1 MTVLAIFNPNYI
13 VEVIADEN
21 IDDHARVGVASLS
34 SAPRPS
40 GSQFRS
46 WSLVVIGG
54 PHCIDG
60 HRWSSL
66 VRSVY
71 HHHVCSGKIV
81 SSCRAQEER
90 GLKPRSS
97 HNLSTLRV
105 ILSTGGDLI
114 IFILILVLL
123 FTKAVLILESF
134 RQTINMTLGLPT
146 VIFLL
151 TTNTPTVIVKSIF
164 HRFPTCA
171 KEL

>member
-1 MTVLAIFNPNYI
+1 M
-13 VEVIADEN
+13 
-21 IDDHARVGVASLS
+21 ASLS

-123 FTKAVLILESF
+123 FTKAVFILESF
-134 RQTINMTLGLPT
+134 RQTINVTLGLPT

-151 TTNTPTVIVKSIF
+151 TTNSQLQIYFSQGPHLRQGAMTMYIGYFFLFLRHFDLNSDSKDKLNFS
-164 HRFPTCA
+164 
-171 KEL
+171 